1 MRCIPHTPEARQVSS
16 PVPRL
21 QAPSGA
27 RSFRIKPTDN
37 QKRAGARLVQ
47 RVRGIWGGAVE
58 ARVSRKSATPD
69 GDGISSSLEVP
80 GMYVTSM
87 SISLSEGGVAVL
99 ELVGFASLVRIGGR
113 RGGTAA
119 AVAAAAAATTA
130 SAAVTAVVTA
140 AAAAATAV
148 EGAWGRGAASLAR
161 VAPAGAVELG
171 KKMTLFMP
179 RTVRTIVALCG
190 QGLLGASQCH
200 VGSK

>member
-161 VAPAGAVELG
+161 VAPAGAVEL